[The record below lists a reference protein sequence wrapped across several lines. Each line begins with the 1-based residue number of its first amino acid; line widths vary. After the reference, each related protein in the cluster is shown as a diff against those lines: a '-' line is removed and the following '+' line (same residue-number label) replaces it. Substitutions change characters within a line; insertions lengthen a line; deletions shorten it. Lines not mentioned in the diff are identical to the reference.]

1 MIISR
6 TPMRISFLG
15 GGTDYPDYYNRAKG
29 AVVGTTIDKY
39 SYIAVYYLSDF
50 FDYKIKVTYSK
61 IEIAHSLD
69 EIEHPSVRECLRFM
83 GIDSNIEIEYLADL
97 PARTGLGTSSA
108 FTVGLLNALYAFRGQ
123 MVTKER
129 LAEEAIHVE
138 QNLISERVGSQDQYH
153 AAFGGLNTI
162 RFNREGI
169 KINPLIIAP
178 DVEKEL
184 EASIMM
190 FYTGIRRH
198 AHEILKEQME
208 KTKKK
213 QNDEYLEELYDLVE
227 EGCNVLTNDGSIQK
241 FGEVMHEGWE
251 LKKRLS
257 DAVTNKQID
266 AAYEQA
272 RAAGAWGGKLAGAGG
287 GGFLILVVPKEK
299 QDNVRNA
306 LKPLK
311 EVNFKFEKEGSTIIY
326 YRPNG
331 PISVE
336 A

>member
-1 MIISR
+1 M
-6 TPMRISFLG
+6 
-15 GGTDYPDYYNRAKG
+15 
-29 AVVGTTIDKY
+29 
-39 SYIAVYYLSDF
+39 
-50 FDYKIKVTYSK
+50 
-61 IEIAHSLD
+61 
-69 EIEHPSVRECLRFM
+69 
-83 GIDSNIEIEYLADL
+83 
-97 PARTGLGTSSA
+97 
-108 FTVGLLNALYAFRGQ
+108 
-123 MVTKER
+123 
-129 LAEEAIHVE
+129 
-138 QNLISERVGSQDQYH
+138 
-153 AAFGGLNTI
+153 
-162 RFNREGI
+162 
-169 KINPLIIAP
+169 
-178 DVEKEL
+178 
-184 EASIMM
+184 
-190 FYTGIRRH
+190 
-198 AHEILKEQME
+198 
-208 KTKKK
+208 
-213 QNDEYLEELYDLVE
+213 EELYDLVE